1 MEFSLS
7 SQDKVRISKMAK
19 HKLELELFEA
29 AINAGINPESLTL
42 VNEVFTW
49 QPESDANEYSASVQ
63 LRLREILNVYEQF
76 LLYEKFLQL

>member
-7 SQDKVRISKMAK
+7 PQDKVRISKMAK

-42 VNEVFTW
+42 VDGAFAW
-49 QPESDANEYSASVQ
+49 QPESDADEYSASAQ
-63 LRLREILNVYEQF
+63 SRLREILNVYEQF

>member
-7 SQDKVRISKMAK
+7 SQDKARIKKMAK

-42 VNEVFTW
+42 VNQEFTW
-49 QPESDANEYSASVQ
+49 QPESDANGYIASAQ
-63 LRLREILNVYEQF
+63 LRLREILDVYEQF
-76 LLYEKFLQL
+76 LLL